1 LSQERTTHLIP
12 THRKTLDLMSFA
24 TRVADLAHK
33 AVVTTCLSLF
43 AFQAYQLGSNMYIG
57 TVTEQYKKE
66 HPQKGF
72 IDMLREQYENEYKKY
87 FDTGHRDWYDKDD
100 NSYLEKVPK
109 PQDYQPGGQR
119 RVGG

>member
-1 LSQERTTHLIP
+1 
-12 THRKTLDLMSFA
+12 
-24 TRVADLAHK
+24 
-33 AVVTTCLSLF
+33 
-43 AFQAYQLGSNMYIG
+43 
-57 TVTEQYKKE
+57 
-66 HPQKGF
+66 
-72 IDMLREQYENEYKKY
+72 MLREQYENEYKKY

>member
-1 LSQERTTHLIP
+1 
-12 THRKTLDLMSFA
+12 MSFA